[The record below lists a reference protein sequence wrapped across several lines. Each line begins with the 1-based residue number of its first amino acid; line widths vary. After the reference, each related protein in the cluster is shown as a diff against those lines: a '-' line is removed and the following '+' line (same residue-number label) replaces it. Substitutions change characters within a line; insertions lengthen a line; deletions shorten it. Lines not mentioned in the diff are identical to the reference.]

1 MISNRKDTVT
11 DEIGESSK
19 KIMRL
24 ALKIALSAVLTV
36 VILVWVSSRD
46 HEEPRNPDGSSEAV
60 SPSDSTPAAEIEPKP
75 LELPMP
81 VYPEEATLRGIE
93 GEVYVKVFVSAK
105 GDVPK
110 AIILKDSGKNVGFE
124 EAAMRAAR
132 KAKWKPAISKDGE
145 PVGVWVAYPIK
156 FTLKY

>member
-1 MISNRKDTVT
+1 MSNWKDKAA
-11 DEIGESSK
+11 DEIGERSK

-36 VILVWVSSRD
+36 VVMVWVSSRD
-46 HEEPRNPDGSSEAV
+46 YDEPRSPDESSEAI
-60 SPSDSTPAAEIEPKP
+60 SPSDSIPTAEIEPKP

-105 GDVPK
+105 GDVTK